1 MTLFLDVAARNLVQ
15 APRRT
20 LLLGLA
26 LFLVTLLFVMLFSL
40 TRGMTETMFRAT
52 TVLMSGHVNVG
63 GWHKY
68 KLNDAGP
75 MIVGRDALLATV
87 RAETPGLDYAI
98 DRYRGWGKFISESTS
113 IQCSFTGID
122 LDAERDFAAMIEL
135 AEEREYRKDSAAR
148 VLGDVRR
155 LREPDTIII
164 FAAQAKRLEVG
175 VGDTLTLFTET
186 GKGQTNTKE
195 LTIVAVAKNFGFTS
209 SWATFVNKDVARDIY
224 QLQPDTTGVI
234 QVYLRDPRQSE
245 RVMGQLRKTL
255 EGRGHRLTDH
265 DPQAFFMKFTN
276 VMAEDWVGQKLD
288 LTTWR
293 DEATFLEWQ
302 LTLVNTISVFLVG
315 VLALIIA
322 VGIMNA
328 TWITVRERTAEVGM
342 LRAIGMSRPR
352 VLTMF
357 LVESL
362 LLGLVATALGGL
374 CGAGLALGI
383 DRLALRV
390 PWPALEM
397 VLMSDTLRLS
407 VSGWHLLAAV
417 ATFTLISG
425 LGALWPAMRAS
436 RLQPITA
443 IQRVN

>member
-1 MTLFLDVAARNLVQ
+1 MNSFLNVAARNLVQ

-40 TRGMTETMFRAT
+40 TRGMTETMFRVS

-63 GWHKY
+63 GWHKF
-68 KLNDAGP
+68 KLNDAAP
-75 MIVGRDALLATV
+75 MITGRDALLKVV

-98 DRYRGWGKFISESTS
+98 DRYRGWGKFISETTS

-122 LDAERDFAAMIEL
+122 LDAERGFAAMVQL
-135 AEEREYRKDSAAR
+135 AEEREYRKDGGAR

-155 LREPDTIII
+155 LREPNTILI

-209 SWATFVNKDVARDIY
+209 NWATFVNKEVARDIY
-224 QLQPDTTGVI
+224 QLQPDTTGVVQI
-234 QVYLRDPRQSE
+234 YLADPGRSE
-245 RVMGQLRKTL
+245 QVMGQLRRTL
-255 EGRGHRLTDH
+255 EGKGYLLSEH
-265 DPQAFFMKFTN
+265 DPQAFFMKFQN

-315 VLALIIA
+315 ILALIIA

-342 LRAIGMSRPR
+342 LRAIGMSRPQ
-352 VLTMF
+352 VLVMF

-362 LLGLVATALGGL
+362 LLGLAATALGAL
-374 CGAGLALGI
+374 AGAGLALLI
-383 DRLALRV
+383 DHLALRV
-390 PWPALEM
+390 PWPAVEM
-397 VLMSDTLRLS
+397 VLMADTVHLS
-407 VSGWHLLAAV
+407 VSWWHLLAAV
-417 ATFTLISG
+417 ATFTFLSG
-425 LGALWPAMRAS
+425 LGALWPARRAS

>member
-1 MTLFLDVAARNLVQ
+1 MTVFFNVAARNLVQ

-26 LFLVTLLFVMLFSL
+26 LFIVTLLFVMLFSL
-40 TRGMTETMFRAT
+40 TRGMTETMFRAS

-63 GWHKY
+63 GWQKF
-68 KLNDAGP
+68 KLNDAAP
-75 MIVGRDALLATV
+75 MIVGRDKLLEIV
-87 RAETPGLDYAI
+87 RAGTPGLDYVI
-98 DRYRGWGKFISESTS
+98 DRYRGWGKFISETTS
-113 IQCSFTGID
+113 IQCSFSGID
-122 LDAERDFAAMIEL
+122 LDAERDFAKMVEL
-135 AEEREYRKDSAAR
+135 AEEKEYRKDGGAR
-148 VLGDVRR
+148 VLGDVRK
-155 LREPDTIII
+155 LREPNTILI

-195 LTIVAVAKNFGFTS
+195 LTIVGVAKNFGFTS
-209 SWATFVNKDVARDIY
+209 SWITFVNKEVARDIY
-224 QLQPDTTGVI
+224 QLQPDTTGAI
-234 QVYLRDPRQSE
+234 QIYLKDPRQSE
-245 RVMGQLRKTL
+245 QVMGQLRKTL
-255 EGRGHRLTDH
+255 EAKGYRLTDH
-265 DPQAFFMKFTN
+265 DPQAFFMKFQN

-293 DEATFLEWQ
+293 DEANFLEWQ

-322 VGIMNA
+322 IGIMNA

-352 VLTMF
+352 VLVMF
-357 LVESL
+357 LLESL
-362 LLGLVATALGGL
+362 MLGLCATALGGL
-374 CGAGLALGI
+374 CGAGLALGL
-383 DRLALRV
+383 DHLALRV

-397 VLMSDTLRLS
+397 VLMSDTVHLS

-417 ATFTLISG
+417 VTFTLISG
-425 LGALWPAMRAS
+425 LGALWPARRAS
-436 RLQPITA
+436 KLQPITA